1 MSTSSSRLDH
11 ENHFILDE
19 PLLRLPY
26 ELHRKVFKK
35 AQNAWEREKDATTKT
50 IEDLV
55 KKAGSGEHS
64 AEDSVKAL
72 DAAIA
77 KMQNYKRKVEVLH
90 LEEKQLHGHQAKR
103 IAHLQDLYKC
113 PDLMDKSYERWSR
126 KRLDRLLVDYFARQ
140 GYLETAKK
148 LAEDKGILDLVDLDM
163 FMACARIEESLKNK
177 STAECL
183 VWCAENKLALRK
195 HKSDLEFELRL
206 QDFVDLMRNQKLV
219 EAMNY
224 AKKFLAPHKAT
235 HFNAIRQAAGLLA
248 ASSRSNLMEHPQY
261 KALYSQDRWLYLAET
276 FVKTHNSLLGLPPG
290 PSIFVALPAGLSAL
304 KVSACYPS
312 CPPTTSGPGTSD
324 SSLCPICS
332 TELKPLAKDLPFA
345 HYARSSMDLDP
356 VVLPNNR
363 IYSEERLHALAK
375 KLGLPPG
382 MIRDP
387 TTGEDFEQTQVKK
400 VFIM

>member
-1 MSTSSSRLDH
+1 LGLQL
-11 ENHFILDE
+11 FQILNIC
-19 PLLRLPY
+19 
-26 ELHRKVFKK
+26 
-35 AQNAWEREKDATTKT
+35 Q
-50 IEDLV
+50 
-55 KKAGSGEHS
+55 
-64 AEDSVKAL
+64 
-72 DAAIA
+72 
-77 KMQNYKRKVEVLH
+77 
-90 LEEKQLHGHQAKR
+90 QLQ
-103 IAHLQDLYKC
+103 
-113 PDLMDKSYERWSR
+113 SE
-126 KRLDRLLVDYFARQ
+126 
-140 GYLETAKK
+140 
-148 LAEDKGILDLVDLDM
+148 
-163 FMACARIEESLKNK
+163 
-177 STAECL
+177 
-183 VWCAENKLALRK
+183 
-195 HKSDLEFELRL
+195 LEFELRL
-206 QDFVDLMRNQKLV
+206 QDFVDLMRNQKLN

-248 ASSRSNLMEHPQY
+248 ASSRSHLMEHPQY
-261 KALYSQDRWLYLAET
+261 KVPSVNFPFPLSISNFPQALYSEDRWSYLAET
-276 FVKTHNSLLGLPPG
+276 FVRTHNSLLGLPPG

-312 CPPTTSGPGTSD
+312 CPPTTSGPAASN
-324 SSLCPICS
+324 SSLCPICA

-363 IYSEERLHALAK
+363 IYSEERLHSLAK